1 MQNGLRVGALFGIPL
16 FLDPTWFLIVAFFT
30 LIDGTNWQGRWGAP
44 TAFSAGLAMALLLF
58 TSVLLHELGHS
69 LVAKSQGIKV
79 TSITLFLFG
88 GVASIETEPRTPW
101 QMFQV
106 AVAGPGVS
114 FALFL
119 AFGAIALLLP
129 FPNEVLTV
137 ILMRIA
143 SLNLTLTIFNL
154 LPGLPLDG
162 GQMLKALVW
171 KRSGSYLKGSHA
183 AARTGRWLG
192 WGIVGLG
199 AADLLGVTQAL
210 KLPYIGGL
218 WAILIGSFMI
228 QNADRYNQLANL
240 QEALVNLTAGDAM
253 TRDFRVVDAHLTLRQ
268 FADDYVL
275 APTHPAAYFAVSEG
289 RYRGL
294 VDIEALQR
302 IERSRWESEPLQ
314 TIVKSLTSIPSVLES
329 TSMVDVIEQLEQE
342 NLARL
347 TVLSPAGAVAGVLD
361 RGDIL
366 RSLGK
371 TMGLQLSEEAI
382 RHVKEAGTFPEG
394 LQLGAIAQSIRG
406 LQ

>member
-1 MQNGLRVGALFGIPL
+1 
-16 FLDPTWFLIVAFFT
+16 
-30 LIDGTNWQGRWGAP
+30 
-44 TAFSAGLAMALLLF
+44 
-58 TSVLLHELGHS
+58 
-69 LVAKSQGIKV
+69 VAKSQGIKV

-88 GVASIETEPRTPW
+88 GVASIEAEPRTPR

-106 AVAGPGVS
+106 AIAGPGVS

-119 AFGAIALLLP
+119 VFGALVAVLSA
-129 FPNEVLTV
+129 PNLSVPNLSVPSAVLTV

-154 LPGLPLDG
+154 MPGLPLDG

-171 KRSGSYLKGSHA
+171 QRSGSYLKGSHA
-183 AARTGRWLG
+183 AAKAGRWLG
-192 WGIVGLG
+192 WVIVALG
-199 AADLLGVTQAL
+199 GADLLGVTQAL
-210 KLPYIGGL
+210 NLPYIGGL

-275 APTHPAAYFAVSEG
+275 AATHPSAYFAASEG

-294 VDIEALQR
+294 VDIEALQTV
-302 IERSRWESEPLQ
+302 ERSRWETEPLQ
-314 TIVKSLTSIPSVLES
+314 TIVKPLTSIPSVQES
-329 TSMVDVIEQLEQE
+329 TSMVDVIEKLEQDHVP
-342 NLARL
+342 RL

-366 RSLGK
+366 RSLGA

-382 RHVKEAGTFPEG
+382 RHVKEAGAFPEG